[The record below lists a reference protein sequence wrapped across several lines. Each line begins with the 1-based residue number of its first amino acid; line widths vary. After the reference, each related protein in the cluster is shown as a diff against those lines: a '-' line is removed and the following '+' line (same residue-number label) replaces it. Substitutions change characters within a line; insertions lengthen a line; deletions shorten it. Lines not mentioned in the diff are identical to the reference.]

1 MVIRDFR
8 DARIAAGLSREEI
21 ARVVG
26 VSPSAVARFE
36 RGQLADIGIERLCRL
51 AASVGLEVG
60 VRLFPDGDPIRDAGQ
75 VRLLE
80 RLRARLPASIRWRV
94 EVPIIGRQDRRAWDA
109 IIDGHG
115 CTDGVEAETRIAD
128 LQAAERRI
136 ALKARDDPTI
146 EHVVVLVSDTRSN
159 RHALALARESLRA
172 QYPLDTRAAMA
183 SLAGGHC
190 PGANAI
196 VVL

>member
-1 MVIRDFR
+1 M
-8 DARIAAGLSREEI
+8 
-21 ARVVG
+21 VG

-51 AASVGLEVG
+51 AASVGLELS

-80 RLRARLPASIRWRV
+80 RLRVRLPVSVRWRV

-109 IIDGHG
+109 VIDGHA
-115 CTDGVEAETRIAD
+115 CIDAVEAETRIAD

-146 EHVVVLVSDTRSN
+146 RHLVLLLSDTRAN

-183 SLAGGHC
+183 GLSVGHC